1 MRFYLAYM
9 AIGLGC
15 GLLAIIFLGISIVKV
30 DSARF
35 ELYSEFIFILINFVV
50 GSYVGLC
57 MLSLYMN
64 IKNEGKNTRRARV

>member
-1 MRFYLAYM
+1 M

-15 GLLAIIFLGISIVKV
+15 GLLAIIFLGISFVKV
-30 DSARF
+30 DSAGF